1 MGTTFSVKI
10 AGPELSAE
18 RAAELRCAVE
28 AELES
33 VDTKMSTYRATSEL
47 SRFNA
52 FSGTEPFGISPETF
66 EVFQHAR
73 QISAE
78 TRGAF
83 DPTVGPLVKLWG
95 FGPGGRA
102 ASLVPSSIPAPDE
115 IESLRLQLGW
125 DKITLD
131 EAALTVSKLE
141 PALACDLSAIA
152 KGYAVDR
159 LSDALSQLGAAEHMV
174 EIGGEVRTRGK
185 NEQGSVWRIGIE
197 RPQDG
202 ASAIERLLPLQD
214 AALATSGDYR
224 NFFEK
229 QGVRYCHTIDPR
241 TGMPVRHQ
249 LASVSVVDSL
259 CVRADGYATALM
271 VMGETVG
278 YRFAEENELAAFF
291 LIRDGQ
297 GHFTTKASPAFEA
310 RLDHSQ

>member
-10 AGPELSAE
+10 AGLELTAE
-18 RAAELRCAVE
+18 RAAQLRGAVE
-28 AELES
+28 AELHS
-33 VDTKMSTYRATSEL
+33 VDAKMSTYRATSEL

-52 FSGTEPFGISPETF
+52 FSGTEPFGISSETF
-66 EVFQHAR
+66 EVFRHAR

-102 ASLVPSSIPAPDE
+102 ASVSPSSIPAPDE
-115 IESLRLQLGW
+115 IERLRLQIGW

-131 EAALTVSKLE
+131 EAALMVSKLE

-159 LSDALSQLGAAEHMV
+159 VSDALSQLGAAEHMV

-229 QGVRYCHTIDPR
+229 QGVRYSHTIDPR
-241 TGMPVRHQ
+241 TGMPVRHH
-249 LASVSVVDSL
+249 LASVSVVDAL

-271 VMGETVG
+271 VMGEAAG

-297 GHFTTKASPAFEA
+297 GRFTTKASPAFEA